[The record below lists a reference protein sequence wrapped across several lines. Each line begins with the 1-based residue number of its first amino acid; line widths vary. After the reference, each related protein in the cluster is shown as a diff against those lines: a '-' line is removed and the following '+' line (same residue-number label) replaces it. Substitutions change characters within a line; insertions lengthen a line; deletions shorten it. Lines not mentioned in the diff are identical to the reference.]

1 MHQNGTSALHQIY
14 VRRRFMLMTIF
25 NVELVYESVA
35 LNN

>member
-1 MHQNGTSALHQIY
+1 MGHVSRTEFI

-25 NVELVYESVA
+25 NVELVDETVT